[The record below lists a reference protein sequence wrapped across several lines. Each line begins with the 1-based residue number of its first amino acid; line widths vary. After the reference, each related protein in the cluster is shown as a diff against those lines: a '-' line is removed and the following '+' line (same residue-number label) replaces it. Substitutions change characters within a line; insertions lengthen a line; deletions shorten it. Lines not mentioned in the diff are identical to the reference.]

1 VIEIENNLAT
11 THAIEGSVSMSSSYG
26 TIMFA
31 FVDAVGVQIDFVV
44 LSSVGV
50 QTDPVILSSLFDLL
64 ALFCIYVIVVA
75 FIRFYCFIHTVIS
88 GFNVLHVKYKWINVT
103 VFDRGL
109 VSYDEL
115 VANAKLGLLAKAK
128 SLGKLDEKVVF
139 KIVNQVNFDKHKR
152 KAQKFFSQ
160 ILLQCIVLMEDTN
173 QKY

>member
-1 VIEIENNLAT
+1 
-11 THAIEGSVSMSSSYG
+11 
-26 TIMFA
+26 MFA
-31 FVDAVGVQIDFVV
+31 FVDAVGVQINPVI

-64 ALFCIYVIVVA
+64 EHYCIYVIVVA
-75 FIRFYCFIHTVIS
+75 FIRFYCFIYTVIS

-115 VANAKLGLLAKAK
+115 VANAKLGLVAKAK

-152 KAQKFFSQ
+152 KAQKIFSQ
-160 ILLQCIVLMEDTN
+160 ILLQCIASDGR
-173 QKY
+173 